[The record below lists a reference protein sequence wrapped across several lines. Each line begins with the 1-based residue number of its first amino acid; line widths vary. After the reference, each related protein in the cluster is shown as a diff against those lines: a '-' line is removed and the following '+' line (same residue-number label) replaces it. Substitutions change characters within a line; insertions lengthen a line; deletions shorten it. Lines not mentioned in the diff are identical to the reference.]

1 MGILIPMA
9 AKALSAAKAIGAS
22 IFKTQAATAAK
33 AAAGGSKFLNY
44 IPAIGQGANIASTLI
59 TNRQQAKT
67 NLDLYNRQRIDA
79 LADWNRQNEYNS
91 PAAQMQRYKDAGLS
105 PHLIYGQQNTAPA
118 IRSTEAK
125 APNFMAPSLDTNA
138 LLMSAQLDNIKANTL
153 KTLTEAGIK
162 VDSRDY
168 IIGKAKYASDLESY
182 KGHQMLA
189 QTEFTRAQTE
199 ATKQLTSERVKQIR
213 ASAQNLAANTDLV
226 GKKKD
231 SLVETI
237 ENLKKTRELLTEKVK
252 IEKFEAEA
260 VQKIKAFGTGA
271 STVMQILNFLFRP

>member
-1 MGILIPMA
+1 MAIIVPLA

-33 AAAGGSKFLNY
+33 AAAGSKLLNY

-67 NLDLYNRQRIDA
+67 NLDIYNRQRIDA

-168 IIGKAKYASDLESY
+168 IIGKAKYSSDLESY

-189 QTEFTRAQTE
+189 QTELTRAQTE
-199 ATKQLTSERVKQIR
+199 ATKQLTPQRVEQIR
-213 ASAQNLAANTDLV
+213 KAAQNLAANTDLV
-226 GKKKD
+226 GRKKEA
-231 SLVETI
+231 LAETI
-237 ENLKKTRELLTEKVK
+237 ENLKKTRELLTEKIK

-260 VQKIKAFGTGA
+260 VQKIKAFGTA
-271 STVMQILNFLFRP
+271 SSTVMQIVNFLLRR

>member
-1 MGILIPMA
+1 MPIGIPMA
-9 AKALSAAKAIGAS
+9 LAAAAKAIGAS
-22 IFKTQAATAAK
+22 TVKAAAAK
-33 AAAGGSKFLNY
+33 AVGSKLLNY
-44 IPAIGQGANIASTLI
+44 IPAIGQGANIASTLV

-67 NLDLYNRQRIDA
+67 NLDIYKRQRIDA
-79 LADWNRQNEYNS
+79 LADWNRQNEFNS

-162 VDSRDY
+162 VDTKDY
-168 IIGKAKYASDLESY
+168 IVGKAKYSSDLENY
-182 KGHQMLA
+182 KGQQMLA

-199 ATKQLTSERVKQIR
+199 STKKLTPERVKQIR
-213 ASAQNLAANTDLV
+213 TSAQNLAANTDLV
-226 GKKKD
+226 GKKKEA
-231 SLVETI
+231 LIETI

-252 IEKFEAEA
+252 IEKFEAET

-271 STVMQILNFLFRP
+271 STVMQIINFLLRR

>member
-1 MGILIPMA
+1 MPIGIPMA
-9 AKALSAAKAIGAS
+9 LAAAAKAIGAS
-22 IFKTQAATAAK
+22 TVKAAAAK
-33 AAAGGSKFLNY
+33 AVGSKLLNY
-44 IPAIGQGANIASTLI
+44 IPAIGQGANIASTLV

-67 NLDLYNRQRIDA
+67 NLDIYNRQRIDA
-79 LADWNRQNEYNS
+79 LADWNRQNEFNS

-162 VDSRDY
+162 VDTKDY
-168 IIGKAKYASDLESY
+168 IVGKAKYSSDLENY
-182 KGHQMLA
+182 KGQQMLA

-199 ATKQLTSERVKQIR
+199 STKKLTPERVKQIR
-213 ASAQNLAANTDLV
+213 TSAQNLAANTDLV
-226 GKKKD
+226 GKKKEA
-231 SLVETI
+231 LIETI

-252 IEKFEAEA
+252 IEKFEAET
-260 VQKIKAFGTGA
+260 VQKNKSLWNRCINRNADNK
-271 STVMQILNFLFRP
+271 FLTKKIIF

>member
-1 MGILIPMA
+1 MA
-9 AKALSAAKAIGAS
+9 VAAAAKAIGAS
-22 IFKTQAATAAK
+22 TVKSAAAK
-33 AAAGGSKFLNY
+33 AVGSKLLKY

-67 NLDLYNRQRIDA
+67 NLDIYNRQRIDA
-79 LADWNRQNEYNS
+79 LADWNRQNEFNS
-91 PAAQMQRYKDAGLS
+91 PAAQMQRFKEAGLS
-105 PHLIYGQQNTAPA
+105 PHLIYGQTNTAPA

-168 IIGKAKYASDLESY
+168 LIGKAKYASDAENYRGQQL
-182 KGHQMLA
+182 LA

-199 ATKQLTSERVKQIR
+199 ATKKLTPERVKQIR
-213 ASAQNLAANTDLV
+213 AASQNLVANTNLV
-226 GKKKD
+226 GSKARA
-231 SLVETI
+231 LAETI
-237 ENLKKTRELLTEKVK
+237 ENLKKTRELITEDIK
-252 IEKFEAEA
+252 IKQFEAEA
-260 VQKIKAFGTGA
+260 VQKIKAFSVGA
-271 STVMQILNFLFRP
+271 STIMQIINFLLRR

>member
-1 MGILIPMA
+1 MPIGIPMA
-9 AKALSAAKAIGAS
+9 LAAAAKAIGAS
-22 IFKTQAATAAK
+22 TVKAAAAK
-33 AAAGGSKFLNY
+33 AVGSKLLNY
-44 IPAIGQGANIASTLI
+44 IPAIGQGANIASTLV

-67 NLDLYNRQRIDA
+67 NLDIYNRQRIDA
-79 LADWNRQNEYNS
+79 LADWNRQNEFNS

-162 VDSRDY
+162 VDTRDY
-168 IIGKAKYASDLESY
+168 IVGKAKYSSDLENY
-182 KGHQMLA
+182 KGQQMLA

-199 ATKQLTSERVKQIR
+199 STKKLTPERVKQIR
-213 ASAQNLAANTDLV
+213 TSAQNLAANTDLV
-226 GKKKD
+226 GKKKEA
-231 SLVETI
+231 LIETI

-252 IEKFEAEA
+252 IEKFEAET

-271 STVMQILNFLFRP
+271 STVMQIINFLLRR